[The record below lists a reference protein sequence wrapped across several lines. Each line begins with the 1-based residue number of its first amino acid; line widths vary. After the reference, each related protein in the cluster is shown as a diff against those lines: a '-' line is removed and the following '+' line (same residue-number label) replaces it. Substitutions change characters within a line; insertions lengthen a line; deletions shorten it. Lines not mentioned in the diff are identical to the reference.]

1 MTRWCVMG
9 RAVYGGAECG
19 PARSGAAVAVCTQL
33 VDSWP
38 GPAPQYPAASRHTN
52 TYTPAKQIS
61 TLSHS
66 FRTVSH
72 SSGMQTAAPGPG
84 EAKHMPVFGLGRD
97 TSGRDDN
104 HNERL
109 YGGRESKDSSIA
121 ALEAFQRDYLP
132 SLVAGFPAPAPPPRL
147 PAQLQPAP
155 GPGGG
160 GVSPH
165 QSHLRRAVQ
174 GCKFPHLLCP
184 PSCRYSVLCCSY
196 MKLTITRDGESS

>member
-1 MTRWCVMG
+1 MG

-66 FRTVSH
+66 FRTVPH
-72 SSGMQTAAPGPG
+72 SSAMQTAAPGPG

-132 SLVAGFPAPAPPPRL
+132 SLVAGFPAPAPASQRL
-147 PAQLQPAP
+147 PAPPPPPRQA
-155 GPGGG
+155 
-160 GVSPH
+160 S
-165 QSHLRRAVQ
+165 
-174 GCKFPHLLCP
+174 P
-184 PSCRYSVLCCSY
+184 PSCSPPLVQVGAESLHTSHTFDEQFKDVSFLTFSVRPRVDIQCCVAV
-196 MKLTITRDGESS
+196 I

>member
-1 MTRWCVMG
+1 MG
-9 RAVYGGAECG
+9 RAVYRGAECG
-19 PARSGAAVAVCTQL
+19 PAAAEQRWQSALNWLTA
-33 VDSWP
+33 
-38 GPAPQYPAASRHTN
+38 GRARAQYPAASRHTH
-52 TYTPAKQIS
+52 TYTIAPQIS

-132 SLVAGFPAPAPPPRL
+132 SLVAGFPAPAPAPASQRL
-147 PAQLQPAP
+147 PAPPPPPRHASPPSCSPPLVQVGAESLHTSHTFDEQFKD
-155 GPGGG
+155 
-160 GVSPH
+160 VSLPT
-165 QSHLRRAVQ
+165 
-174 GCKFPHLLCP
+174 FPSS
-184 PSCRYSVLCCSY
+184 PSCRYIQCCVAV
-196 MKLTITRDGESS
+196 I

>member
-66 FRTVSH
+66 FCTDPH

-132 SLVAGFPAPAPPPRL
+132 SLVAGFPAPASQRLPAPPPPPRH
-147 PAQLQPAP
+147 A
-155 GPGGG
+155 
-160 GVSPH
+160 S
-165 QSHLRRAVQ
+165 
-174 GCKFPHLLCP
+174 P
-184 PSCRYSVLCCSY
+184 PSCSPPLVQVGAESLHTSHTFDEQFKDVSFLTLSVRPRAHIQCCVAV
-196 MKLTITRDGESS
+196 I